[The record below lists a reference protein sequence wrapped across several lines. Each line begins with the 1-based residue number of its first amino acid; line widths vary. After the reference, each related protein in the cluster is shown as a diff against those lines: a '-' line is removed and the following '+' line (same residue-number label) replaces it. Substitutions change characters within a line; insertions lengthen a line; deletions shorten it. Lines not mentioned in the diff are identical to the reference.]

1 MKDNS
6 LDCKELDKAIES
18 EINKNLADLK
28 KLKIERTKIGDPQK
42 LVDSISQIVWQQF
55 ILQIAGEA
63 GQEFIKENGDLTL
76 SLKRE
81 DHYLN
86 PDKFT
91 KGEMPSHNSKYS
103 KQYQNRYDKWDNT
116 FTDSEHTNLKPN
128 YREPYDA
135 TRAKGSASMAKD
147 HTIPVAEIIK
157 DKNAATYLN
166 QDEKI
171 NFANDTNINLK
182 DLDSSANASKSDKTM
197 RDWMESTRDGKHPDE
212 RFNINKEELLDRD
225 NKARKEYD
233 KKIEEGKNRAEI
245 EGKESVKAEVTNALT
260 HVGQAIL
267 LALLAKLTKTIF
279 AELIKW
285 LKEEKREMKTL
296 LAHIKK
302 AVVDF
307 FFDFKNNLLLTAE
320 VGITVLIA
328 ELLGAIFPIIK
339 RACLFIIIGGVT
351 VYKVGKYL
359 ADPNNRKKDTS
370 VIILEIG
377 KIVTIGLTSAGAIGL
392 GIAITALL
400 TKYVPILATIRIP
413 LLGSIADLIGIFF
426 GGLVAGICGAIV
438 LHQIDGVL
446 EGKLIS
452 ENIAKQREVQ
462 KEILLLQDIQFNNYV
477 EMVDKA
483 RTISVQNV
491 KNDFADAKQQLEQI
505 RNSLNEEQPSKHD
518 DDLNNIDN
526 LLNSVDW

>member
-1 MKDNS
+1 MIDNS

-28 KLKIERTKIGDPQK
+28 ELKIERTKIGDPQK
-42 LVDSISQIVWQQF
+42 LVDSVSQIVWQQF
-55 ILQIAGEA
+55 ILQIAGEV
-63 GQEFIKENGDLTL
+63 GHEFIKENGDLTL
-76 SLKRE
+76 NLKR
-81 DHYLN
+81 DSHYLN
-86 PDKFT
+86 PDKFA
-91 KGEMPSHNSKYS
+91 KGEMPNHNSKYS
-103 KQYQNRYDKWDNT
+103 KQYQNRYNDWNNT
-116 FTDSEHTNLKPN
+116 FTDSTHTNLKPN

-147 HTIPVAEIIK
+147 HTIPVAEIIR
-157 DKNAATYLN
+157 DKNAATYLS
-166 QDEKI
+166 QEEKI

-212 RFNINKEELLDRD
+212 RFNIDKEELLKRD
-225 NKARKEYD
+225 EKAREEYS
-233 KKIEEGKNRAEI
+233 KTIEEGKKRAEL
-245 EGKESVKAEVTNALT
+245 EGKESIRAEATNALT
-260 HVGQAIL
+260 HAGQAIL

-285 LKEEKREMKTL
+285 LKEEKREIKSL

-302 AVVDF
+302 AITDF

-328 ELLGAIFPIIK
+328 EILGAIFPTIK

-359 ADPNNRKKDTS
+359 ADPNNRNKETS
-370 VIILEIG
+370 IKVLEIG

-392 GIAITALL
+392 GLVITGLL
-400 TKYVPILATIRIP
+400 TKYIPPLAAIRIP

-426 GGLVAGICGAIV
+426 GGLIAGICGAIV

-446 EGKLIS
+446 EGRLIS

-462 KEILLLQDIQFNNYV
+462 KEVLLLQDLQFDNYV
-477 EMVDKA
+477 QMVDQA
-483 RTISVQNV
+483 RSTSASDV
-491 KNDFADAKQQLEQI
+491 KNDFEQARKQLEQI
-505 RNSLNEEQPSKHD
+505 KKSLNEEQTSKYE
-518 DDLNNIDN
+518 DDLNDINN
-526 LLNSVDW
+526 LLDSTDW